1 MSTDAAETSQSASLL
16 NEVGQSLLEA
26 HQLIEKQA
34 RTIEVLEA
42 QLAQR
47 KEASIENA
55 AKAAHLVQAL
65 NKVGLCSTG
74 DMEKLAQTIST
85 NPIDAITDLFEFSTR
100 QVKGSSISSDLVE
113 KLGVNKT
120 FG

>member
-1 MSTDAAETSQSASLL
+1 MSTDAAEIDQPASLL

-34 RTIEVLEA
+34 RTIEILEA

-55 AKAAHLVQAL
+55 AKAAHLAQAL
-65 NKVGLCSTG
+65 NKVGLCRSG

-85 NPIDAITDLFEFSTR
+85 DPIDAITNLFEFSTR
-100 QVKGSSISSDLVE
+100 QVKGSSIPSELVD
-113 KLGVNKT
+113 KLGVHKT